1 MIIIPA
7 VSAVLASTHIERSC
21 LESWVARR
29 LDDPGKLKHLAEE
42 YNCQAWMYPVLTGR
56 VGIPNM

>member
-7 VSAVLASTHIERSC
+7 VSVNINPILKDLAWKRC
-21 LESWVARR
+21 VARR
-29 LDDPGKLKHLAEE
+29 LDNPGKLKHLAEE